1 MDVYAAILLQV
12 MLKMKARQFVVQVV
26 HHRANTSSRLW
37 IRTHHI
43 TAVYITPQTQ
53 NNFNFHY
60 FIIVH
65 SYFILLF
72 KSKTMLIEI
81 YFFLILWSESDT
93 FNYNLFLYQKHHPD
107 DGQIT
112 GKNMLVKIL

>member
-1 MDVYAAILLQV
+1 MDVNAEILLQV
-12 MLKMKARQFVVQVV
+12 MLKMKACQFVVQVV

-43 TAVYITPQTQ
+43 TAVYITPHTQ

-60 FIIVH
+60 FIIIH

-72 KSKTMLIEI
+72 NSKTMLIEI
-81 YFFLILWSESDT
+81 IYFFKYYGVKVTHVTTCIKNITLMM
-93 FNYNLFLYQKHHPD
+93 
-107 DGQIT
+107 DGLLAKT
-112 GKNMLVKIL
+112 CW

>member
-1 MDVYAAILLQV
+1 
-12 MLKMKARQFVVQVV
+12 MKACQFVVQVV

-43 TAVYITPQTQ
+43 IAVYITPQTQ

-60 FIIVH
+60 LITVH

-72 KSKTMLIEI
+72 NSKTMLIEVI
-81 YFFLILWSESDT
+81 YFLILWSDSDT
-93 FNYNLFLYQKHHPD
+93 FNYNS
-107 DGQIT
+107 I
-112 GKNMLVKIL
+112 LVS